1 MESITSEST
10 LLHPSTSDG
19 ASTIVDRSVWGNI
32 LIHRLGV
39 ESRLSMG
46 KLVLVRD
53 CSFHGVVLAEALNIV
68 TSRLN
73 RMPKCC
79 I

>member
-1 MESITSEST
+1 
-10 LLHPSTSDG
+10 
-19 ASTIVDRSVWGNI
+19 
-32 LIHRLGV
+32 
-39 ESRLSMG
+39 MG

-53 CSFHGVVLAEALNIV
+53 CSSHGVVLAEEHNVPKRLDFAEALNIV

-73 RMPKCC
+73 KMPKYC